1 MTDDFLIT
9 LQHEDYLLMVLMV
22 SVHTAIKTD
31 NPLLFQG
38 AMSDQ
43 VGTTSLKGT
52 SKNNL
57 LCNRM
62 PISAHHEAL

>member
-9 LQHEDYLLMVLMV
+9 LQHEDYLPMVLMV

-38 AMSDQ
+38 EMSD
-43 VGTTSLKGT
+43 
-52 SKNNL
+52 
-57 LCNRM
+57 
-62 PISAHHEAL
+62 

>member
-1 MTDDFLIT
+1 LIT

-38 AMSDQ
+38 AMSD
-43 VGTTSLKGT
+43 
-52 SKNNL
+52 
-57 LCNRM
+57 
-62 PISAHHEAL
+62 